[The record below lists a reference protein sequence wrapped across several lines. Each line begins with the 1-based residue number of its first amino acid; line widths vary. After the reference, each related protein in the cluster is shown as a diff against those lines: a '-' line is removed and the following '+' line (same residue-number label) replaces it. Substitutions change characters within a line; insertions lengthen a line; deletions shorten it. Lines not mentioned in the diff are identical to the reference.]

1 MDIKHGT
8 QSLMQVALL
17 FELFGARMARG
28 ANGGRSIKSLFREA
42 GTTTHGHKAS
52 KFLLENTSQK
62 TVEVFGTNGVHDVQK
77 SYWLHNREAR

>member
-28 ANGGRSIKSLFREA
+28 ANG
-42 GTTTHGHKAS
+42 
-52 KFLLENTSQK
+52 
-62 TVEVFGTNGVHDVQK
+62 
-77 SYWLHNREAR
+77 AR